1 MGAGEQAGV
10 GGPLFP
16 TDCLSLTRAV
26 CLSPL
31 SAIHFASLSPLLTSP
46 CLSLPLLVL
55 RCPLLGQQIAQ
66 VVLVVLAAVAG
77 DGSDALFFL
86 LALGAGVLA
95 TLAAGV
101 ADTVAMLR
109 KG

>member
-1 MGAGEQAGV
+1 M
-10 GGPLFP
+10 
-16 TDCLSLTRAV
+16 
-26 CLSPL
+26 
-31 SAIHFASLSPLLTSP
+31 
-46 CLSLPLLVL
+46 
-55 RCPLLGQQIAQ
+55 
-66 VVLVVLAAVAG
+66 VLAAVAG